1 MEYNLPVSKRSLLMK
16 KLELIFESFL
26 WKSRFMVL
34 LAVVSSL
41 LSSLIL
47 FLIATADVFALAG
60 ESVRYALRGA
70 ELRTPEAYEVFHGEI
85 VSHVI
90 GAVDDY
96 LLATVLLIFALGLYE
111 LFISKINQA
120 VENVHQ
126 SSRILLIKNL
136 DDLKDRL
143 AKVVLMILIVTF
155 FKNVIHTSFE
165 NPLNILYLGG
175 GILFVA
181 LALYFTSKAG
191 PKEE

>member
-1 MEYNLPVSKRSLLMK
+1 MKSL
-16 KLELIFESFL
+16 ERAFEEIL
-26 WKSRFMVL
+26 WRSRFIVIF
-34 LAVVSSL
+34 AVVA
-41 LSSLIL
+41 SLICSVIL
-47 FLIATADVFALAG
+47 FMVATGDVLTLVGKTITYLAQD
-60 ESVRYALRGA
+60 SR
-70 ELRTPEAYEVFHGEI
+70 LRTTEAYDQFHGEV

-120 VENVHQ
+120 EEDTHH
-126 SSRILLIKNL
+126 SSRILLIQNL

-155 FKNVIHTSFE
+155 FKNVIHVSFE
-165 NPLNILYLGG
+165 QPLNILYLGG

-181 LALYFTSKAG
+181 LALFFTSKSG
-191 PKEE
+191 SSVEKGH